1 MNVKRIHRLV
11 RLCEHGRVTN
21 SRLRAASVLVVL
33 LLGIAGCDQAASQ
46 QSGSTAQHPQVTARH
61 IASHAV
67 SGSELPPRCARRE
80 PPRIPPNRWPPTRS
94 KLAPFGA
101 VAIRLCPYGQLPDVA
116 LLRRSPLLT
125 TPSLIKRLL
134 VRFDELP
141 TPPLHVHC
149 PMDNGSEIVALL
161 SYPGG
166 QQVTVTVRR
175 TGCAETTNGN
185 LVRSASGF
193 ATPNPSGPQ
202 LRDELRRLILTSL
215 ESP

>member
-1 MNVKRIHRLV
+1 V
-11 RLCEHGRVTN
+11 RLCEHGRVN
-21 SRLRAASVLVVL
+21 NPRLRVASVLIML
-33 LLGIAGCDQAASQ
+33 LLGVAGCGQAASQ
-46 QSGSTAQHPQVTARH
+46 QSGSTAQRLQTTAQH

-67 SGSELPPRCARRE
+67 SSSDLPPKCTRRE
-80 PPRIPPNRWPPTRS
+80 PSGIPPNKWAPTHS

-141 TPPLHVHC
+141 TPPLHVVC

-161 SYPGG
+161 SYRAG
-166 QQVTVTVRR
+166 QRVTVTVRR
-175 TGCAETTNGN
+175 TGCAQTTNGN